1 LAISQRSAYN
11 ATYIKKASLVSQA
24 LKAYKRKG
32 LNHVV
37 WASAVTISRYLLAC
51 YYSKFRSSE
60 EFKFHENTYRYLFHP
75 YVTTW
80 RNERAAVIPIIW
92 DIVRKSREQE
102 KRILEVGNV
111 LSYYF
116 KVDHDIL
123 DKYEIMD
130 GVINEDVVDFNP
142 LKGYDVIISIFTLSS
157 IGWYEDIEA
166 RRTGTD
172 SPRASPPDPKKVL
185 HAINNLN
192 RHLAPGGQIVVV
204 HDLGYN
210 PEMDKLL
217 KSGELRF
224 DKHYYLKRIS
234 GYKWKEV
241 DGLNLNE
248 VKYDKSIPSAN
259 EVLIGIINKN

>member
-1 LAISQRSAYN
+1 LASSQRFTYK
-11 ATYIKKASLVSQA
+11 ATRVTKASVVSQA
-24 LKAYKRKG
+24 IKAYKREG
-32 LNHVV
+32 LYYVIRV
-37 WASAVTISRYLLAC
+37 SAKTIFRYLLAW
-51 YYSKFRSSE
+51 YYKIFRSSE
-60 EFKFHENTYRYLFHP
+60 GFKFHGNTYRYLFHP

-92 DIVRKSREQE
+92 DIVKKSREQR

-116 KVDHDIL
+116 KVDHDII

-130 GVINEDVVDFNP
+130 GLINEDVVDFNP
-142 LKGYDVIISIFTLSS
+142 LKRYDLIISILSLTS
-157 IGWYEDIEA
+157 VGWYEDIEA
-166 RRTGTD
+166 RRTGTN
-172 SPRASPPDPKKVL
+172 SPWISPQDPNKVL
-185 HAINNLN
+185 RAINNLN
-192 RHLAPGGQIVVV
+192 RLLVPGGQMVVAL
-204 HDLGYN
+204 DLGYN
-210 PEMDKLL
+210 PGMDKLL

-241 DGLNLNE
+241 DGLDLNE

-259 EVLIGIINKN
+259 EILIGVINKN

>member
-1 LAISQRSAYN
+1 MPSGQGSTYK
-11 ATYIKKASLVSQA
+11 ATRVTKASLVSQA
-24 LKAYKRKG
+24 IKAYKRKG
-32 LNHVV
+32 LYYVV
-37 WASAVTISRYLLAC
+37 RVGAPTIFRYLLAW
-51 YYSKFRSSE
+51 YFRKFRASE
-60 EFKFHENTYRYLFHP
+60 GFRFHGNTYRYLFHP

-92 DIVRKSREQE
+92 DIVKKSREQE

-142 LKGYDVIISIFTLSS
+142 LKRYDVIISIFTLVVV
-157 IGWYEDIEA
+157 GWSEDIEA
-166 RRTGTD
+166 YRTGANSPGV
-172 SPRASPPDPKKVL
+172 SPRDPNKVL
-185 HAINNLN
+185 RAINNLN
-192 RHLAPGGQIVVV
+192 RLLAPGGQIVVF
-204 HDLGYN
+204 HPLGQN
-210 PEMDKLL
+210 SAMDKLL

-234 GYKWKEV
+234 GYRWKEV
-241 DGLNLNE
+241 DGLDLNE
-248 VKYDKSIPSAN
+248 VKYDISIPSAN
-259 EVLIGIINKN
+259 EVLIGVINKS